1 MDKYTVLKHH
11 FGYASFRGGQERL
24 IDAVLDGRDVLGIM
38 PTGGGKSLCYQ
49 IPALLLPGMTVVVS
63 PLISLMKDQVM
74 ALKNAGV
81 AAAYVNSSLT
91 GEQLARVYDN
101 IRRGVYKLLYIAPER
116 LQSDGFAELARRLP
130 IALLAVDEAHCIS
143 QWGNDFR
150 PSYLRIADFIRGLPT
165 RPVVAA
171 FTATATEQV
180 RRDIEEKLEMRA
192 PLRVVT
198 GFDRPNLRFE
208 VLRPRQRPAA
218 LLELVEKRRGKSGI
232 IYCLTRSNVEK
243 VCALL
248 RAHGVPA
255 TRYHAGLSDAERQ
268 RNQEDFVYDRCPVI
282 AATNAFGMGIDKSN
296 VSYVIHYN
304 MPMSLEAYYQEAGR
318 AGRDGEDAVC
328 CLLYQTGDVRLNT
341 FLIDHAQ
348 DMSQMDEQTRQVV
361 TARAKE
367 RLRQM
372 TFYAT
377 GGGCLRAKILQY
389 FGEKVERP
397 FCGNCS
403 GCMAREEERD
413 VSRQAGQ
420 IVAAVIAMNGR
431 YGKATVAR
439 VLCGQADARLRER
452 GLDKLSA
459 FGSMKAEGEANV
471 RAMIDELIAGDVL
484 TVTEG
489 DYPLL
494 REGAYARDVLRGDMP
509 IRMALL
515 PTDAAPEIKR
525 RVKQKEFVNKAL
537 YSRLSDLRKQIAMDQ
552 NVPPFIIF
560 TNATLKDMAAK
571 APRTRAQ
578 MLRVAGV
585 GEGKMQRYGDAFLRE
600 IAAYEEDEA

>member
-218 LLELVEKRRGKSGI
+218 LLELVEKRRREKRDHLLPDPQQRRKGLRAAARARRPRDPLPRRPFGCGAAAQSGGFRVRPLPGHRGDQRLWNGYRQI
-232 IYCLTRSNVEK
+232 QRFVCDPLQYADESGGVLSGGGARGAGRRAGRVPSAVRAERRPDGENAHRFYRRRRGGRGNAGDDAPPRVRAAGSDACLLQDDQMPARLHSG
-243 VCALL
+243 LL
-248 RAHGVPA
+248 RAGA
-255 TRYHAGLSDAERQ
+255 RGSLRKLRELSDG
-268 RNQEDFVYDRCPVI
+268 FP
-282 AATNAFGMGIDKSN
+282 
-296 VSYVIHYN
+296 
-304 MPMSLEAYYQEAGR
+304 AG
-318 AGRDGEDAVC
+318 GHHG
-328 CLLYQTGDVRLNT
+328 
-341 FLIDHAQ
+341 
-348 DMSQMDEQTRQVV
+348 
-361 TARAKE
+361 
-367 RLRQM
+367 
-372 TFYAT
+372 
-377 GGGCLRAKILQY
+377 
-389 FGEKVERP
+389 
-397 FCGNCS
+397 
-403 GCMAREEERD
+403 
-413 VSRQAGQ
+413 
-420 IVAAVIAMNGR
+420 
-431 YGKATVAR
+431 
-439 VLCGQADARLRER
+439 
-452 GLDKLSA
+452 
-459 FGSMKAEGEANV
+459 
-471 RAMIDELIAGDVL
+471 
-484 TVTEG
+484 
-489 DYPLL
+489 
-494 REGAYARDVLRGDMP
+494 
-509 IRMALL
+509 
-515 PTDAAPEIKR
+515 
-525 RVKQKEFVNKAL
+525 
-537 YSRLSDLRKQIAMDQ
+537 
-552 NVPPFIIF
+552 
-560 TNATLKDMAAK
+560 
-571 APRTRAQ
+571 
-578 MLRVAGV
+578 
-585 GEGKMQRYGDAFLRE
+585 
-600 IAAYEEDEA
+600 